1 MKETD
6 FARYLTQFL
15 AVYLPGQR
23 GMKRNSQI
31 SYRDAFSL
39 VLELSGTT
47 QSKNCCQHT
56 LKVIKNLVNMQLSGK
71 LRREWT
77 Q

>member
-39 VLELSGTT
+39 VLELSLI
-47 QSKNCCQHT
+47 H
-56 LKVIKNLVNMQLSGK
+56 I
-71 LRREWT
+71 
-77 Q
+77 

>member
-39 VLELSGTT
+39 AFFSRSKGT
-47 QSKNCCQHT
+47 SF
-56 LKVIKNLVNMQLSGK
+56 VVA
-71 LRREWT
+71 
-77 Q
+77 